1 VPSVARYYV
10 PRAAAALVLIL
21 FFVFFGLPLVWLVLA
36 SSKTY
41 YQLQTEFPLSLG
53 SWQGLETNWNQLLSI
68 QGGAFLGWL
77 RNSAFYSLGGLAL
90 MLLTSIPAGYAMAKT
105 RFRLRKQLLMTTLV
119 VMLMPSTALVL
130 PVFLELNGVGLIGNP
145 LSVILPFAFFPFG
158 VYLTYIHF
166 NTAVPA
172 ELLAAARIDGC
183 SELQVFLRVAVPLAA
198 PVIALVAF
206 FNFVQ
211 SWTNYFLPFVVLP
224 SSDGYTVQVGLST
237 VGRSPSPLAVVV
249 ATIPVVLLF
258 LAFQRFVLSG
268 KTTGALAGD

>member
-1 VPSVARYYV
+1 MLTMARRNILRV
-10 PRAAAALVLIL
+10 TAGLVLIL
-21 FFVFFGLPLVWLVLA
+21 FIAFFGLPLVWLVLA

-41 YQLQTEFPLSLG
+41 YQLQTEFPFSLG
-53 SWQGLETNWNQLLSI
+53 TWDGLVANWNQILSI

-90 MLLTSIPAGYAMAKT
+90 MLLASIPAGYALART
-105 RFRLRKQLLMTTLV
+105 RLRVRKPLLLTTLV

-130 PVFLELNGVGLIGNP
+130 PTFLELNWVGLIGNP
-145 LSVILPFAFFPFG
+145 LAAILPFSFFPFG
-158 VYLTYIHF
+158 VYLTCIHF
-166 NTAVPA
+166 ATAVPQ

-183 SELQVFLRVAVPLAA
+183 SELQVFLRIAVPLAA

-224 SSDGYTVQVGLST
+224 GSDGYTVQVGLST
-237 VGRSPSPLAVVV
+237 VGREPSPLAIVI
-249 ATIPVVLLF
+249 ATIPIVVLF
-258 LAFQRFVLSG
+258 LGFQRFVLSG
-268 KTTGALAGD
+268 KTTGALAAE